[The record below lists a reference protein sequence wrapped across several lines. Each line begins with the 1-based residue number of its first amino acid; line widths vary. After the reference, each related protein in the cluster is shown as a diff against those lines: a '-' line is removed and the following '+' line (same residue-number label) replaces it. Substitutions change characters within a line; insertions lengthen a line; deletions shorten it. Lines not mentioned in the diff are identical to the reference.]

1 MVRCRAVLIALMVLW
16 VGGGQPVPSSA
27 APRRVDLPG
36 VRVLA
41 VAPFYDEWYAPDL
54 VQYGPARLTEL
65 LQTGPYRVVP
75 PAVVAEAMTRLGVTA
90 RDLIS
95 PSRTVELGAMVN
107 ADAVL
112 TGRITYALRE
122 KPGPRED
129 TNRIADGGAGS
140 RVDVDIRIL
149 NIRTRLKPLE
159 EQFSCQLEGSLR
171 AAMDCVV
178 KDAASRL
185 VP

>member
-1 MVRCRAVLIALMVLW
+1 MPRCWAVLIVL
-16 VGGGQPVPSSA
+16 VVLGLGAGQSA
-27 APRRVDLPG
+27 ASAAAVQRADLSG

-41 VAPFYDEWYAPDL
+41 IAPFYDEWYAPDL

-65 LQTGPYRVVP
+65 LQKGPYRVVP
-75 PAVVAEAMTRLGVTA
+75 PAVVAEAMARLRITT

-95 PSRTVELGAMVN
+95 PSRTVELGTVVN

-149 NIRTRLKPLE
+149 DVRTRLKPLE

-178 KDAASRL
+178 REAASRL